1 MELKGNLGG
10 YDFVGRVRFGN
21 RNAIA
26 DGGGGERPVRPVPQ
40 NRKIAKSINF
50 ESIMKGI
57 KIAEVLKTRMTNLK
71 SSMSAEIRY

>member
-1 MELKGNLGG
+1 MD

-21 RNAIA
+21 RNAVA
-26 DGGGGERPVRPVPQ
+26 DGGGGSVQ
-40 NRKIAKSINF
+40 FAQFRKIAKSINF

>member
-1 MELKGNLGG
+1 MSAVFALETVMQLPM
-10 YDFVGRVRFGN
+10 
-21 RNAIA
+21 
-26 DGGGGERPVRPVPQ
+26 GGGGSVQ
-40 NRKIAKSINF
+40 FAQFRKIAKSINF